1 MILSLTKGLK
11 YIATDSHPH
20 LTLRLHFCNETSQS
34 LWNFLR
40 YLSDNLSNSK
50 PVIQRRLDA
59 LVSESLINSSGVY
72 LNKPSALPAP
82 LYWPSCV
89 DTHTMTGCVCPKVK
103 GMGPF
108 QPQDSEM
115 SDNVSVKMGVTF
127 AASLNMGESL
137 C

>member
-1 MILSLTKGLK
+1 M
-11 YIATDSHPH
+11 
-20 LTLRLHFCNETSQS
+20 
-34 LWNFLR
+34 
-40 YLSDNLSNSK
+40 SDNLSNSK

-89 DTHTMTGCVCPKVK
+89 DTQRADLVPTMPGCVGPKVK

-127 AASLNMGESL
+127 AVSLNMGESL